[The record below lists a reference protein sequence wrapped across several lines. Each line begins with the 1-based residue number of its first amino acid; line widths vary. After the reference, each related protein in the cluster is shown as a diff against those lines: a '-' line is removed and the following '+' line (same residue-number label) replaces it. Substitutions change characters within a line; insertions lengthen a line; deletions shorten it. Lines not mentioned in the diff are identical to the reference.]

1 MSELE
6 LERRRRTGTLSSDTL
21 INMALE
27 LLSAGGAAA
36 QNLRR
41 PLVSLGT
48 TRLSHVLTRAV
59 VRALK
64 LLLTFD

>member
-6 LERRRRTGTLSSDTL
+6 LERRRRTGTLNSDTL

-41 PLVSLGT
+41 TLVSLAT
-48 TRLSHVLTRAV
+48 TRLCLVLTRAIARV
-59 VRALK
+59 LN
-64 LLLTFD
+64 LF